1 MDDVEYLNTLGM
13 KIRKLRKEASISQQV
28 LAEKLGTKHTQIGRI
43 ERGEANVTI
52 KMLGKIALVL
62 GIPLNELVKL

>member
-1 MDDVEYLNTLGM
+1 MDDLEYLNKLGK
-13 KIRKLRKEASISQQV
+13 KIRKLRKEASISQEV

-52 KMLGKIALVL
+52 KMLGKIAVVL